1 MRKDPV
7 MVLRIAGLPVWGP
20 SDVIAGARAAL
31 GWTDEAVTVVAAL
44 PERVSGL
51 LNAVEGLIAR
61 IDGVATRVEALLTR
75 AEGLVGGVE
84 DVVVRVGTAADDA
97 EAVVVHAG
105 AIADGAAGLIGK
117 AEEVAERAG
126 ALVTSVGA
134 TSTSAQELLEAFQPM
149 AQRAAPL
156 AHQFIEE
163 FSETEVLALIRLIDQ
178 VPVFTEHMESD
189 IMPILAT
196 LDRVG
201 PDVHELLEVLKDV
214 RLAIEGIPGFRLLRR
229 RADERG

>member
-1 MRKDPV
+1 

-20 SDVIAGARAAL
+20 SDVVAGARAAL
-31 GWTDEAVTVVAAL
+31 GWTDDAVAVVAAL

-51 LNAVEGLIAR
+51 LDAVEALVAR
-61 IDGVATRVEALLTR
+61 VDDVATRVEAVVTR
-75 AEGLVGGVE
+75 
-84 DVVVRVGTAADDA
+84 A
-97 EAVVVHAG
+97 EAVVAR
-105 AIADGAAGLIGK
+105 AERTADGATVVVTSAGEIT
-117 AEEVAERAG
+117 ERAG
-126 ALVTSVGA
+126 ELVSSVDA
-134 TSTSAQELLEAFQPM
+134 TSTGAQELLDTFQPM

-156 AHQFIEE
+156 ARQFIEE
-163 FSETEVLALIRLIDQ
+163 FSEAEVHALIRLIDQ